1 MLSRRQTLSLIGASA
16 AAAALTGPGARLA
29 AAADPTTI
37 RIGWQKFG
45 VLALAKQQGVLEKR
59 FADRGISIAWSE
71 FTSGPPLLEALGAGA
86 LDFGPTG
93 DVPPLFAQA
102 AGGNLLYVGTYRPPA
117 AFHGILVKKDS
128 KIQSLEDLKGVK
140 LAYKRG
146 SSAHNFAFKALAK
159 AGLQPSDIQEVD
171 LPPPDALAAFKN
183 GSIDAWVIWD
193 PYFAI
198 GEADAEARLLTTSEG
213 IVEAWGYFLGNG
225 EFTAAHPEVV
235 SEILD
240 ELAKVGAAAQANL
253 DDTTKALAAITGVP
267 EAITKVTLTRA
278 GADLGSVGPVPEA
291 AVAYQQALADDFFA
305 FGVLPKKLTI
315 SDIVWHPK
323 AS

>member
-1 MLSRRQTLSLIGASA
+1 MITRRQGLK
-16 AAAALTGPGARLA
+16 LA
-29 AAADPTTI
+29 AVLTLAGTVPFGRPAFAQTKTI

-45 VLALAKQQGVLEKR
+45 VLALAKQQGALEKR
-59 FADRGISIAWSE
+59 FADRGINIEWSE
-71 FTSGPPLLEALGAGA
+71 FTSGPPLLEALGAGS

-102 AGGNLLYVGTYRPPA
+102 ARGDLLYVGTYKPPA
-117 AFHGILVKKDS
+117 AFHGILVHKDS
-128 KIQSLEDLKGVK
+128 PIKTLADLKGAK

-159 AGLQPSDIQEVD
+159 AGLTPSDVQEVD
-171 LPPPDALAAFKN
+171 LPPPDAAAAFKN
-183 GSIDAWVIWD
+183 GSIDAWSIWD

-198 GEADAEARLLTTSEG
+198 AEKDPDARLLTTSEG

-225 EFTAAHPEVV
+225 AFTAANPEVV

-240 ELAKVGAAAQANL
+240 ELAKVGAAAQA
-253 DDTTKALAAITGVP
+253 DIDGTTEALSKITGVP
-267 EAITKVTLTRA
+267 ADVTRVTLTRA
-278 GADLGSVGPVPEA
+278 GSDLGKVATISDE
-291 AVAYQQALADDFFA
+291 AVAYQQALADDFHA
-305 FGVLPKKLTI
+305 LGVLPRKLTI
-315 SDIVWHPK
+315 SDIVWRPK